1 MGSSTVTHG
10 ATEAPGDVHRGPLRQ
25 RGDAGAALL
34 RRTFWLWPALLTL
47 GLGIHG
53 SWRPELWRD
62 ELATWSAAARSTDQ
76 LFALLHHVDAVSG
89 LYYLL
94 MHFWMS
100 AFGDSATVLR
110 LPSALAMSGA
120 AVFVTLIGRKQFD
133 TRTGLVAG
141 LLFAVLP
148 SVSRYSQEARSYA
161 FAVLAVAAAT
171 WLLLRALELPTWRRW
186 LPYSVAVALAG
197 LFHMVALCV
206 LVPHAGVVLLRW
218 WRERGRALLIGFP
231 VAVLVALVPVAPLVL
246 LGRRQAGRQISWL
259 AQPTLQD
266 FANLWHGL
274 FQSPLVGGCLLA
286 MAALPAA
293 WPKGRRP
300 AFEIGL
306 IAALPVVLIWFA
318 SQGQT
323 AYFLDR
329 YLLFTVPAWVVL
341 AAAGLTALRP
351 RVLLAIGL
359 IGTALLGIQDQQNV
373 RARASH
379 EWADEKGAAKII
391 AEGYRPG
398 DGVAPVR
405 GDDEFMM
412 LDFALDYY
420 LPEQV
425 KPKDVFIT
433 ADAVQHNDLRSV
445 VCKDPGACAAGVDR
459 IWVVTYGT
467 PQDPYKNMSSDEI
480 KVLSGEYT
488 RIQTKQV
495 QGITVTLVARSNAGA
510 ASGS

>member
-10 ATEAPGDVHRGPLRQ
+10 ATEAPGEVHRSPLRQ

-47 GLGIHG
+47 GLGVHG

-62 ELATWSAAARSTDQ
+62 ELATWSAATRSTGE
-76 LFALLHHVDAVSG
+76 LFALLGNVDAVSG

-94 MHFWMS
+94 MHFWVS

-120 AVFVTLIGRKQFD
+120 AVFVALTGRKQFD

-197 LFHMVALCV
+197 LFHMIALCV
-206 LVPHAGVVLLRW
+206 LAPHAVVVLLRW

-231 VAVLVALVPVAPLVL
+231 VAVLVALLPVVPLVL
-246 LGRRQAGRQISWL
+246 LGRRQVGRQISWL
-259 AQPTLQD
+259 HAPTLQD
-266 FANLWHGL
+266 FTNMWHGL
-274 FQSPLVGGCLLA
+274 FQSPLVSGCVLA
-286 MAALPAA
+286 LAVLPAA
-293 WPKGRRP
+293 WPKGRRR

-306 IAALPVVLIWFA
+306 IAALPIVVIWFV

-351 RVLLAIGL
+351 RVLIAIGL
-359 IGTALLGIQDQQNV
+359 IGTALLGVQDQRNT
-373 RARASH
+373 RMRTAH
-379 EWADEKGAAKII
+379 EWADEQGAAKII
-391 AEGYRPG
+391 AAGYRPG

-405 GDDEFMM
+405 GSDAFMM

-420 LPEQV
+420 LPERV

-433 ADAVQHNDLRSV
+433 ESPVQHKDLYSV
-445 VCKDPGACAAGVDR
+445 ACKDPAACAAGVDR
-459 IWVVTYGT
+459 IWVVTYGS
-467 PQDPYKNMSSDEI
+467 PEDPYKNMSEGEV
-480 KVLSGEYT
+480 KVLSGEYKT
-488 RIQTKQV
+488 IQTKQV
-495 QGITVTLVARSNAGA
+495 KGITVTLVERSKAVQ
-510 ASGS
+510 